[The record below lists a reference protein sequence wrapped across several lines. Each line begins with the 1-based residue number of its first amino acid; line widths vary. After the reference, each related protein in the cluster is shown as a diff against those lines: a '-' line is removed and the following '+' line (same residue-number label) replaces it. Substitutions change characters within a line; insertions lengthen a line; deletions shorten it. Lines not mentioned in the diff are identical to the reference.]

1 MKPFYYVTAT
11 DKFLSGWGMATGKV
25 HKLIVVCKSMEQA
38 RRVEKNMKKDR
49 TLSRVNIALD
59 KPYYAKG
66 KYTTKTIKAE
76 NAPLWNK

>member
-59 KPYYAKG
+59 KPYYPKG
-66 KYTTKTIKAE
+66 KYTTKTINAE